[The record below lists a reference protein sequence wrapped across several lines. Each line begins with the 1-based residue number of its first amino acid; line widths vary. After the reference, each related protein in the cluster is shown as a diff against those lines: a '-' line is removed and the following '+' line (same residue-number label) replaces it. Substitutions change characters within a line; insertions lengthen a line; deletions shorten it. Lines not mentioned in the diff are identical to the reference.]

1 MNNQIK
7 CVVFDCDV
15 VLVDSVSSWR
25 TLHSFF
31 GTENHDLLQKFISG
45 EITDQEFMS
54 LKEIKEMRKE
64 QKIAKVKLDQ
74 VIDLK
79 ELGHTI
85 FLKAGSQTIGSI

>member
-7 CVVFDCDV
+7 CVVFDCDG

-45 EITDQEFMS
+45 EITDQ
-54 LKEIKEMRKE
+54 
-64 QKIAKVKLDQ
+64 
-74 VIDLK
+74 
-79 ELGHTI
+79 
-85 FLKAGSQTIGSI
+85 